1 MPPKQCPPCDAKKI
15 CKPST
20 GRCVLRTGTAGK
32 EVLVASN
39 KKVASKPEKKV
50 VASKT
55 NGNANVRCP
64 PCDPKKM
71 CNPKS
76 GRCVL
81 KTGPTGMKL
90 LGISAAPKTEKKTAA
105 PKKAE
110 KKKNVTKLD
119 FDWNISTEP
128 KYAMVA
134 VSGSDDLRKIT
145 AEEWATPIRNMKAG
159 EKVELPMSVT
169 GIHATIT
176 TPTLYGLFEAIYT
189 GTRKMLNVEKD
200 WATRPSTIAN
210 IKYKVANLFFAGGIH
225 SIVNHMSIRKNK
237 TWTFDWVAHKQSN
250 FF

>member
-145 AEEWATPIRNMKAG
+145 AEEWATPIRKIQNQF
-159 EKVELPMSVT
+159 LWQ
-169 GIHATIT
+169 
-176 TPTLYGLFEAIYT
+176 F
-189 GTRKMLNVEKD
+189 
-200 WATRPSTIAN
+200 
-210 IKYKVANLFFAGGIH
+210 
-225 SIVNHMSIRKNK
+225 
-237 TWTFDWVAHKQSN
+237 
-250 FF
+250 